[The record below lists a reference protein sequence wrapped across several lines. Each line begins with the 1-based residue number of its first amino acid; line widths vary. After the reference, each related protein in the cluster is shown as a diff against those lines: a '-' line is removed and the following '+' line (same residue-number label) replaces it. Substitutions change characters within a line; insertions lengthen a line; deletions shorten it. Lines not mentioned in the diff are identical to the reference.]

1 MKWFGKA
8 PAAWLAAAL
17 TVVQL
22 IAVLAHMNHDWQNAL
37 SVIVTGLYTILVAAL
52 TRPVDLSI
60 VTGAISTIVTAAGVF
75 GWHVSADTISVFNA
89 ALVAVA
95 TLVLT
100 TLVSP
105 HPKIDPRVPT
115 V

>member
-1 MKWFGKA
+1 MTWFGRA
-8 PAAWLAAAL
+8 PAGWLAAAV

-37 SVIVTGLYTILVAAL
+37 TLIVNAAYMILVAAL
-52 TRPVDLSI
+52 TRPIDLSI
-60 VTGAISTIVTAAGVF
+60 ITGAVTTIVTACGVF

-95 TLVLT
+95 TLALT
-100 TLVSP
+100 NLVSP
-105 HPKIDPRVPT
+105 HPKVDPRVRI
-115 V
+115 

>member
-1 MKWFGKA
+1 MKWFGRA
-8 PAAWLAAAL
+8 PAGWLAAAV

-22 IAVLAHMNHDWQNAL
+22 IAVLAHMSHDAQNAL
-37 SVIVTGLYTILVAAL
+37 SVIVTGVYTILVAVL

-60 VTGAISTIVTAAGVF
+60 ITGAVTTIVTAAGVF

-105 HPKIDPRVPT
+105 HPAIDPRRP
-115 V
+115 

>member
-1 MKWFGKA
+1 MKWFGRA
-8 PAAWLAAAL
+8 PAGWLAAGV

-22 IAVLAHMNHDWQNAL
+22 IAVLAHMSHDAQNAMT
-37 SVIVTGLYTILVAAL
+37 VIVTGVYTILVAIL
-52 TRPVDLSI
+52 TRPIDLSVI
-60 VTGAISTIVTAAGVF
+60 TGSLATIVTAAGVL

-105 HPKIDPRVPT
+105 HPKVDPRVQT
-115 V
+115 

>member
-1 MKWFGKA
+1 MKWFGRA
-8 PAAWLAAAL
+8 PALYLAAAV

-22 IAVLAHMNHDWQNAL
+22 VAILAHMNHDAQNAL
-37 SVIVTGLYTILVAAL
+37 SVIVTGVYTILVAIL
-52 TRPVDLSI
+52 TRPVDMSI
-60 VTGAISTIVTAAGVF
+60 ITGAISTIVTAAGVF
-75 GWHVSADTISVFNA
+75 GWHVSADALSVANA

-105 HPKIDPRVPT
+105 HPKIDPRVP
-115 V
+115 

>member
-1 MKWFGKA
+1 MKWFGRA
-8 PAAWLAAAL
+8 PAGWLAAAV

-22 IAVLAHMNHDWQNAL
+22 IAILAHMSHDAQNAL
-37 SVIVTGLYTILVAAL
+37 SVIVTGVYTILVAIL

-60 VTGAISTIVTAAGVF
+60 ITGAVTTIVTAAGVF

-105 HPKIDPRVPT
+105 HPAIDPRVRS
-115 V
+115 